1 LSKNGFSTFVK
12 GTQKFLVK
20 HSPEI
25 LTGVGIAGMATSTV
39 LAVRA
44 TPKALALLE
53 EKYPNE
59 KPRAVPVIKATWKCY
74 LPAAILGVTSAACIV
89 GASAV
94 HTRRNAALATVYQ
107 LSQTALTEYKDK
119 VAEVIGDRKEQAV
132 RDELAKDKVVS
143 NPVSNTTIIPTGI
156 GNTLCLDY
164 YSGRYFYSDIDK
176 IKIAVGK
183 LNRDIVLD
191 DYISL
196 NMLYSELGLDNVP
209 IGEEVGWSVT
219 DGKIELDFSAQIADD
234 GKTPCI
240 VVSFY
245 NAPRYNFSRYM

>member
-1 LSKNGFSTFVK
+1 MSKSGLSTFMQ
-12 GTQKFLVK
+12 GAQKFLVK
-20 HSPEI
+20 YSPEI
-25 LTGVGIAGMATSTV
+25 LTGIGITGMATTTV

-44 TPKALALLE
+44 TPKALAILE

-59 KPRAVPVIKATWKCY
+59 KPRAIPVIKATWKCY
-74 LPAAILGVTSAACIV
+74 LPAAITGVTSVACII
-89 GASAV
+89 GASSV

-107 LSQTALTEYKDK
+107 ISQTALTEYKDK
-119 VAEVIGDRKEQAV
+119 VKEVIGEKKEQVV
-132 RDELAKDKVVS
+132 RDELAKDKVAS
-143 NPVSNTTIIPTGI
+143 NPVSNAPIIATGI
-156 GNTLCLDY
+156 GGTLCLDY

-176 IKIAVGK
+176 IKIAVAE
-183 LNRDIVLD
+183 LNRTMVLD

-196 NMLYSELGLDNVP
+196 NTLYIDLGLDPVP
-209 IGEEVGWSVT
+209 IGEEVGWTVS

-245 NAPRYNFSRYM
+245 NAPRYNYSRYM

>member
-1 LSKNGFSTFVK
+1 MSKIGMSKFVQ
-12 GTQKFLVK
+12 GAQRFVVK
-20 HSPEI
+20 YSPEI
-25 LTGVGIAGMATSTV
+25 LTSIGVAGMLTTTV

-44 TPKALALLE
+44 TPKALAILE
-53 EKYPNE
+53 EKYPDE
-59 KPRAVPVIKATWKCY
+59 KLRAIPVIKATWKCY
-74 LPAAILGVTSAACIV
+74 LPAAITGVTSVACIV
-89 GASAV
+89 GASSV

-107 LSQTALTEYKDK
+107 ISQTALTEYKDK
-119 VAEVIGDRKEQAV
+119 VTEVIGERKEQAV
-132 RDELAKDKVVS
+132 RDELAKDKVATIPAS
-143 NPVSNTTIIPTGI
+143 NSTIITTGI

-176 IKIAVGK
+176 IKIAVAE
-183 LNRDIVLD
+183 LNRTMVLD

-219 DGKIELDFSAQIADD
+219 DGRIELDFSAQIADD

>member
-1 LSKNGFSTFVK
+1 MSKAGMSKFVQ
-12 GTQKFLVK
+12 GAQRFVVK
-20 HSPEI
+20 YTPEI
-25 LTGVGIAGMATSTV
+25 LTGVGVAGMLTTTV

-44 TPKALALLE
+44 TPKALAILE
-53 EKYPNE
+53 EKYPDE
-59 KPRAVPVIKATWKCY
+59 KPRAIPVIKATWKCY
-74 LPAAILGVTSAACIV
+74 LPAAITGVTSVACIV
-89 GASAV
+89 GASSV

-107 LSQTALTEYKDK
+107 ISQTALTEYKEK

-176 IKIAVGK
+176 IKIAVAE
-183 LNRDIVLD
+183 LNRNIVLD

>member
-1 LSKNGFSTFVK
+1 MNKTGMSKFVQ
-12 GTQKFLVK
+12 GAQRFVVK
-20 HSPEI
+20 YSPEI
-25 LTGVGIAGMATSTV
+25 LTGIGVAGMVTTTV

-44 TPKALALLE
+44 TPKALAILE
-53 EKYPNE
+53 EKYPDE
-59 KPRAVPVIKATWKCY
+59 KPKAIPVIKATWKCY
-74 LPAAILGVTSAACIV
+74 LPAAITGVTSVACIV
-89 GASAV
+89 GASSV

-107 LSQTALTEYKDK
+107 ISQTALTEYKDK
-119 VAEVIGDRKEQAV
+119 VAEVIGERKEQVV
-132 RDELAKDKVVS
+132 RDELAKDKVAS
-143 NPVSNTTIIPTGI
+143 NPVSNTTVLATGI

>member
-1 LSKNGFSTFVK
+1 MSKTGMS
-12 GTQKFLVK
+12 KFLQGAQRFVVK
-20 HSPEI
+20 YSPEI
-25 LTGVGIAGMATSTV
+25 LTGIGVAGMVTTTV

-44 TPKALALLE
+44 TPKALAILE
-53 EKYPNE
+53 EKYPDE
-59 KPRAVPVIKATWKCY
+59 KPRVIPVVKATWKCY
-74 LPAAILGVTSAACIV
+74 LPAAITGATSIACIV
-89 GASAV
+89 GASSV

-107 LSQTALTEYKDK
+107 ISQTALTEYKEK

-143 NPVSNTTIIPTGI
+143 NPVSKTTIIPTGI

-176 IKIAVGK
+176 IKIAVAE
-183 LNRDIVLD
+183 LNRAIVLD

-196 NMLYSELGLDNVP
+196 NTLYSELGLDNVP
-209 IGEEVGWSVT
+209 IGEEVGWCVS
-219 DGKIELDFSAQIADD
+219 DGRIELDFSAQIADD